1 MSFGFSITD
10 IVHAVEI
17 AKRINDVFFTRHNA
31 AGT

>member
-10 IVHAVEI
+10 IVSAAQI
-17 AKRINDVFFTRHNA
+17 AKKINDVWFTRHNA